1 MDTIAIITVIYIA
14 VWIGV
19 YKDNIKRDFGLDKP
33 TEQTQQKEET
43 K

>member
-1 MDTIAIITVIYIA
+1 MDVIGWLTAMYVA
-14 VWIGV
+14 LWIGV
-19 YKDNIKRDFGLDKP
+19 YKDDLKRDFGTTKP

>member
-1 MDTIAIITVIYIA
+1 MDAIAILTAIYIA

-19 YKDNIKRDFGLDKP
+19 YKDDLKRDFGLDKP
-33 TEQTQQKEET
+33 VEQTQQKEET